1 MAILKMRGTSF
12 SVLEM
17 ESAVAHSDVVLK
29 SLEDLTPLRAARA
42 VTLLGWLSRHRLL
55 LLTAQNFEKF
65 EKNGWSRKALEQT
78 TDDLAS
84 AGLAKLVAFPDCVC
98 VEVNNKLYP
107 AASVALKEA
116 A

>member
-1 MAILKMRGTSF
+1 MGRGESRSSHGSLQNSTFKEACMAILKMRGTSF

-65 EKNGWSRKALEQT
+65 EKNGWSREALEQT
-78 TDDLAS
+78 TDDL
-84 AGLAKLVAFPDCVC
+84 
-98 VEVNNKLYP
+98 
-107 AASVALKEA
+107 
-116 A
+116 